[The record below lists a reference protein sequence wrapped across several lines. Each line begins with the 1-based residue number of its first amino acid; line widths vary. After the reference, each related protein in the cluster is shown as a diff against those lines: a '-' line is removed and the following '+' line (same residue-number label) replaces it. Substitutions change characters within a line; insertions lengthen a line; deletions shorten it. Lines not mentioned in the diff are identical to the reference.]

1 MSGSHRGLRK
11 SARGAGAI
19 CAAASAVVA
28 SLAVA
33 VSSAAAARA
42 QTSAGT
48 TVHVIEHAVTDT
60 VVQSG
65 GKGDKTGNLLTFHNF
80 VYNTSNTRRVG
91 HDQGVCVRIFP
102 PQGSWECMWTT
113 FLAGGQI
120 TVEGPYYDTHN
131 SVLAITGGTGAYRNA
146 RGQMSLLA
154 RDGGKEYDFIFQI
167 S

>member
-1 MSGSHRGLRK
+1 ML
-11 SARGAGAI
+11 AAGTV
-19 CAAASAVVA
+19 CAAP
-28 SLAVA
+28 LEVA
-33 VSSAAAARA
+33 VSSANAANKSHA
-42 QTSAGT
+42 AGAT

-65 GKGDKTGNLLTFHNF
+65 GGSDRTGNLLTFHNNVF
-80 VYNTSNTRRVG
+80 NSRNTRRVG

-120 TVEGPYYDTHN
+120 TVEGPFYDTRN
-131 SVLAITGGTGAYRNA
+131 SVLAITGGTGIYRDA

-154 RDGGKEYDFIFQI
+154 RPGSKEYDFIFRI
-167 S
+167 TL

>member
-1 MSGSHRGLRK
+1 VNRKHRRVAR
-11 SARGAGAI
+11 SAR
-19 CAAASAVVA
+19 AAAAMFAGGSAVVA

-33 VSSAAAARA
+33 VSSASAART
-42 QTSAGT
+42 QVSVGT

-60 VVQSG
+60 VVPSG
-65 GKGDKTGNLLTFHNF
+65 GGTDKTGNLLTFHNF
-80 VYNTSNTRRVG
+80 VYNTRNTKRVG

-102 PQGSWECMWTT
+102 PEGSWECMWTT

-120 TVEGPYYDTHN
+120 TVEGPFYDTHN

-146 RGQMSLLA
+146 RGQMNLLA
-154 RDGGKEYDFIFQI
+154 RDGGKEYDFIFHI